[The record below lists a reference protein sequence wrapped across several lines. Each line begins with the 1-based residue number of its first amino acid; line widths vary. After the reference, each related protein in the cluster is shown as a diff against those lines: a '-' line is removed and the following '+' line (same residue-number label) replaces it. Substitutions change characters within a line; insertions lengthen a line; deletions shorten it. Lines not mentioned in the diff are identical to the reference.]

1 MLSFGRKD
9 KSTAEASNE
18 ALLSAK
24 RRSDLLDDASG
35 IGLWDA
41 YLHEGDA
48 AHSQSRWTW
57 SAEFRRLVG
66 FDTEASFPNLMTS
79 WSDRLHPDD
88 VEQVFAAFGRC
99 VSDKSGKTGYD
110 VRYRLKV
117 KDGSYRWFRA
127 TGGAR
132 TQSDGRTILACGSLT
147 DVHEEMLLRE
157 SAEKAARDSERT
169 LAVLSR
175 ALTAMAEGDLTYR
188 VTEELPA
195 ATASLGNNFNDALGK
210 LQTMVAHL
218 LETIDSMVAETG
230 EIRRAA
236 ADLAS
241 RTEQQA
247 ASLEETSASMGEFT
261 TAVKASAETADRMAV
276 AARET
281 AKSTTES
288 EKVVS
293 EAISAMAAIEASSEK
308 VSNIIGVIDEIAFQ
322 TNLLALNAG
331 VEAARAGEAGKGFAV
346 VAQEVRALAQ
356 RSAEAAKEI
365 KSLISSS
372 SEQVEGG
379 VNLVGRTAAELQKI
393 AERILE
399 LDTGLTGLAAGAR
412 QQASTVAE
420 VGHSVQQMDGMTQ
433 QNAAMV
439 EETSAATRSL
449 EDNMQMLHE
458 LVSAFKVGERA
469 AKRAPQME
477 HRRAA

>member
-1 MLSFGRKD
+1 MFSFGRKTNPD
-9 KSTAEASNE
+9 TAADA
-18 ALLSAK
+18 ALQAMK
-24 RRSDLLDDASG
+24 RRSDLLDEASG

-41 YLHEGDA
+41 YLYEGDA
-48 AHSQSRWTW
+48 AHEKSRWTW
-57 SAEFRRLVG
+57 SKEFRRLVG
-66 FDTEASFPNLMTS
+66 FDTESSFPNLMTS

-88 VEQVFAAFGRC
+88 IAGTFDAFGKC

-132 TQSDGRTILACGSLT
+132 TQLDGRTILCCGSLT
-147 DVHEEMLLRE
+147 DVHEEMVLRE
-157 SAEKAARDSERT
+157 RAESAAKDSART
-169 LAVLSR
+169 LEVLSR
-175 ALTAMAEGDLTYR
+175 ALAAIAKGDLTYR
-188 VTEELPA
+188 ITEELPA
-195 ATASLGNNFNDALGK
+195 DTKVLGKDYNDALAK
-210 LQTMVAHL
+210 LQKMMAHL
-218 LETIDSMVAETG
+218 LETIDSMVNETS

-236 ADLAS
+236 DDLAS

-247 ASLEETSASMGEFT
+247 ASLEETSASMGDFT
-261 TAVKASAETADRMAV
+261 SAVKHSAETADRMAV

-281 AKSTTES
+281 AKSTKES

-293 EAISAMAAIEASSEK
+293 EAISAMAAIEASSQK

-365 KSLISSS
+365 KALISSS
-372 SEQVEGG
+372 SDQVEGG
-379 VNLVGRTAAELQKI
+379 VDLVGRTAAELQKI
-393 AERILE
+393 AERILD

-412 QQASTVAE
+412 QQASAVAD
-420 VGHSVQQMDGMTQ
+420 VSGSVRQMDGMTQ

-449 EDNMQMLHE
+449 EDNMRMLHE
-458 LVSAFKVGERA
+458 LIREFKVDDRRQKSETA
-469 AKRAPQME
+469 F
-477 HRRAA
+477 RRAA